1 MHQFSI
7 PGSLV
12 VTVAIIQVQRRAD
25 VAVTALLQR
34 LQDGKTHWYSFSD
47 VPMIYTQ
54 EIAVFLQEGV
64 NFFKQN
70 LLTQL
75 MSERVLCYVEQLW
88 HHMTWKQMIFA
99 MGNPREIRKEVL
111 AQLCEVYIH
120 RPKVTVD
127 VTKCLPYGWLIINR
141 SNESPVF
148 GSNDDFHLR
157 SPTTTLTWTALY
169 IGWSSNACWH
179 WSAYNKPDN
188 RMFGLLVVWLLN
200 RIKFIFDVSWN
211 FHGQCAW
218 DDHMQT
224 ILISAFGCLSSLS
237 LVQNSIFWST
247 RCQNLGWFSSST
259 GQIGLK
265 ISANDRTMT
274 GQWILMTRLQN
285 VEQKCNKLRDLG
297 WEQWSIMTHDPTS
310 SGYATPETFHGI

>member
-1 MHQFSI
+1 
-7 PGSLV
+7 
-12 VTVAIIQVQRRAD
+12 
-25 VAVTALLQR
+25 
-34 LQDGKTHWYSFSD
+34 
-47 VPMIYTQ
+47 MIYTQ

-75 MSERVLCYVEQLW
+75 MSEGVLCYLEQLW
-88 HHMTWKQMIFA
+88 HHMKYPSILQPMKAGDISYGKSE
-99 MGNPREIRKEVL
+99 GNPKRSPSQR
-111 AQLCEVYIH
+111 CEVYIH

-127 VTKCLPYGWLIINR
+127 VTKCLPYDWLIINS

-169 IGWSSNACWH
+169 IGWSSDACWH

-211 FHGQCAW
+211 FHGQCGMRWSHAN
-218 DDHMQT
+218 HQT
-224 ILISAFGCLSSLS
+224 ISAFGCLSSLS
-237 LVQNSIFWST
+237 LVQNSIF
-247 RCQNLGWFSSST
+247 
-259 GQIGLK
+259 
-265 ISANDRTMT
+265 
-274 GQWILMTRLQN
+274 
-285 VEQKCNKLRDLG
+285 
-297 WEQWSIMTHDPTS
+297 
-310 SGYATPETFHGI
+310 